1 MRGWRTLL
9 PVAAVALAGAAG
21 TVAVAVAVGMP
32 GASVWQL
39 AVYLIPATATSLV
52 SLILLRRALR
62 GASLRQ
68 RFVAAAVVAV
78 ATVLANL
85 FVLTRT
91 MFVSKHDA
99 SVLAVLLLYSAGI
112 GVAAALFL
120 ARATSE
126 AVGRLGET
134 ARSLGDGDL
143 NARVGALGAGTELDR
158 LGRTMDQMAERLQQA
173 IARERRIEASRRD
186 LMTAVS
192 HDLRTPLA
200 SLRAMIE
207 AIDEGVVEDV
217 PSLRRYAAEM
227 RRSVTAL
234 VEMVDDLFEL
244 AQVDAGSIE
253 SETDQARLADVVRAA
268 VGAVQLEADEK
279 GLRLHTDLG
288 SAADVACSPRLVR
301 VLQNLLVNAVRHT
314 PSDGTVRIEARCR
327 PDSLEVAVADT
338 GEGIEAEHLAHVF
351 DPFYRG
357 DPARSGAGAGLG
369 LALARRIVETMGGR
383 IDAVSRPAEG
393 ARFAVEIPR

>member
-1 MRGWRTLL
+1 MRIVRTIL

-21 TVAVAVAVGMP
+21 TISVALAIGMP
-32 GASVWQL
+32 GASVWHL
-39 AVYLIPATATSLV
+39 AVYLIPATATSLL
-52 SLILLRRALR
+52 SLILFQRALR
-62 GASLRQ
+62 AASLRQ
-68 RFVAAAVVAV
+68 RFVAASVLAV

-85 FVLTRT
+85 FVLTRS
-91 MFVSKHDA
+91 MFVSEHDA

-112 GVAAALFL
+112 GVAAALFF

-126 AVGRLGET
+126 AVGRLGAT
-134 ARSLGDGDL
+134 ARSLGDGDM
-143 NARVGALGAGTELDR
+143 NARVGTLGAGTELDQ
-158 LGRTMDQMAERLQQA
+158 LGRTMDQMAEQLQQA
-173 IARERRIEASRRD
+173 VARERRIEASRRD

-217 PSLRRYAAEM
+217 PSLRRYAGEM
-227 RRSVTAL
+227 RRSVTTL

-244 AQVDAGSIE
+244 AQIEAGAIE
-253 SETDQARLADVVRAA
+253 SETDRARLADVVQAA
-268 VGAVQLEADEK
+268 VAAVQLEADEK
-279 GLRLHTDLG
+279 GLRLRTDLG
-288 SAADVACSPRLVR
+288 GAAEVACSPRLVR

-314 PSDGTVRIEARCR
+314 PSDGTVRIDARCR
-327 PDSLEVAVADT
+327 ADSLEVAVADT
-338 GEGIEAEHLAHVF
+338 GEGIEAEDLAHVF
-351 DPFYRG
+351 DPFYRV

-369 LALARRIVETMGGR
+369 LALARRIVEAMGGR